1 MKTKIMK
8 LADIKPAP
16 YNPRIQ
22 LKPGDPEYEAL
33 KKSLTRFGTAVPLV
47 INERT
52 GYLVSG
58 HQRLTA
64 LKDMGAQEAEVV
76 LIDADPKQEKLLNI
90 ALNKIEGDWDY
101 EKLEELFQDIGT
113 DDIEYTGFTAEE
125 VENLFDISP
134 EDVEEGF
141 EEEDEPEAG
150 PQEKD
155 DPLPKDPDEEFT
167 VYLSF
172 DSKESAEKWMED
184 RNIGKVYTGTNKNIV
199 IRMEGTSYGT
209 GN

>member
-58 HQRLTA
+58 HQRLAA
-64 LKDMGAQEAEVV
+64 LKDMGKTEAEVV

-155 DPLPKDPDEEFT
+155 NPLPHDPDEEFT

-172 DSKESAEKWMED
+172 NSKESAEKWMED

>member
-22 LKPGDPEYEAL
+22 LKPGDPEYESL
-33 KKSLTRFGTAVPLV
+33 KKSLKRFGTAVPLV

-155 DPLPKDPDEEFT
+155 DPLPQDPDEEFT

-172 DSKESAEKWMED
+172 NSKESAEKWMED